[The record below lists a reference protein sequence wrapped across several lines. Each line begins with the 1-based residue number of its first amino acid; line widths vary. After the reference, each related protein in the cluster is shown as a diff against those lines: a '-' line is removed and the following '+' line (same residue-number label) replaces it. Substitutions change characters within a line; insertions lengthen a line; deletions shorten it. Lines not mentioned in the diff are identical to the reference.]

1 VFRLLPIF
9 CDFLSVFVI
18 WELLGHYGAK
28 HKVPITIA
36 CALSPVNFLVS
47 AFHGNLDTMFL
58 CLVLL
63 AIYHAERGQILRS
76 GIAYGLSVCVKIV
89 PIMLV
94 PLFFFY
100 LKRRTDKA
108 KFALV
113 SAGVAMLVFLPYL
126 IKSGHVMVT
135 NIFLYDSNAGIWGIW
150 RVIQMLG
157 PDGLYQA
164 LRNPQGI
171 VRVGYAW
178 AFRLGVLALPQL
190 LSWVRKD
197 FNLLERVFLAFC
209 LFLIFTPGFGV
220 QYLAWLSLLAVAV
233 SPILGLAYVWL
244 GGVFLYRVYA
254 FWGGLVPPYYANS
267 WAYGRWGG
275 HEKAMD
281 IGLWLIVVAML
292 ILFLADKQW
301 RTGWHSHP
309 HAAPET

>member
-1 VFRLLPIF
+1 
-9 CDFLSVFVI
+9 
-18 WELLGHYGAK
+18 
-28 HKVPITIA
+28 
-36 CALSPVNFLVS
+36 
-47 AFHGNLDTMFL
+47 
-58 CLVLL
+58 
-63 AIYHAERGQILRS
+63 
-76 GIAYGLSVCVKIV
+76 
-89 PIMLV
+89 
-94 PLFFFY
+94 
-100 LKRRTDKA
+100 
-108 KFALV
+108 
-113 SAGVAMLVFLPYL
+113 VAMLVFLPYL